1 MAKRR
6 FRVFSPF
13 FFNTTSMKVVLLET
27 VLLEASVLCQPGHL
41 GVKVYIGEKTFWVLP
56 HCESNWRDYNCLQ
69 SYKMNE
75 KFILTLIFS
84 SVKVSGKTLYSFQC
98 GVSFKPNKNYCKES
112 TSCCGNRSFVFQKV
126 RYGQQKGN
134 LCKECLS
141 LLLFL
146 SKKYARN
153 DSKILPQLIH
163 CCRMLQLTSYK
174 LDGALT

>member
-27 VLLEASVLCQPGHL
+27 VLWEASVLCQPGHL

-112 TSCCGNRSFVFQKV
+112 IGCCGNRSFVFQKAPY
-126 RYGQQKGN
+126 RQQKGN
-134 LCKECLS
+134 RC
-141 LLLFL
+141 
-146 SKKYARN
+146 RN
-153 DSKILPQLIH
+153 VYIILVSF
-163 CCRMLQLTSYK
+163 CNK
-174 LDGALT
+174 LKSNSNFF